1 MRTVVI
7 ALASIV
13 ALASIAISTAP
24 AYAQMRGKGGRH
36 SGSEQ
41 QTAEQKQKAAEAE
54 KAYKAALDR
63 TPDKKNPTRGGT
75 CVRIRFQVHAR
86 RTASAAD
93 APQRQSHRDRRQ
105 PRHARLPV
113 AVRMT

>member
-7 ALASIV
+7 ALASV
-13 ALASIAISTAP
+13 AILTAP

-41 QTAEQKQKAAEAE
+41 QTKAAEAE

-63 TPDKKNPTRGGT
+63 IPDKKKSDPWGN
-75 CVRIRFQVHAR
+75 VR
-86 RTASAAD
+86 
-93 APQRQSHRDRRQ
+93 
-105 PRHARLPV
+105 
-113 AVRMT
+113 